1 MLNAKLIAI
10 FLAFLALLF
19 RVIIIAT
26 AKLTRKRIVHGLGQ
40 GEHKSDSLF
49 AMLWLAQELINIRPY
64 ILGSTA

>member
-1 MLNAKLIAI
+1 MLNAKLTAI

-26 AKLTRKRIVHGLGQ
+26 AKLTRKGVVYGLGQ

-49 AMLWLAQELINIRPY
+49 AMLWLA
-64 ILGSTA
+64 

>member
-1 MLNAKLIAI
+1 MLNAKLTAI

-26 AKLTRKRIVHGLGQ
+26 AKLTRKGVVYGLGQ

-49 AMLWLAQELINIRPY
+49 TMLWLA
-64 ILGSTA
+64 